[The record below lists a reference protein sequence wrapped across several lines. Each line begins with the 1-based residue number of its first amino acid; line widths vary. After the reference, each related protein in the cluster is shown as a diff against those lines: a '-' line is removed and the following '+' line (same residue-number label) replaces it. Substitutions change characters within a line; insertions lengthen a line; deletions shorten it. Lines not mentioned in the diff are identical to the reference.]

1 MHGHLFDDEASR
13 VLIAGCSAD
22 IPAIHRILCELPAMA
37 YGQVYIEIASPVQ
50 SRSWPVPDGVVVTWL
65 RRDLH
70 EGELGASL
78 PKGELLAR
86 AVTAWMSEWLPE
98 EEPAVPG
105 FVWLGGA
112 TSRSVDGIYAELSRR
127 LDPMPHEPARSE
139 D

>member
-13 VLIAGCSAD
+13 VLIAGCAAD
-22 IPAIHRILCELPAMA
+22 LPAIQRILRELPTMA

-50 SRSWPVPDGVVVTWL
+50 ARRWPVPDGVIVTWL
-65 RRDLH
+65 RRDLQ
-70 EGELGASL
+70 EQESGAAL

-86 AVTAWMSEWLPE
+86 AVSAWMSEWLPADD
-98 EEPAVPG
+98 PVVPG

-112 TSRSVDGIYAELSRR
+112 TSPRVDELYETLSRR
-127 LDPMPHEPARSE
+127 LDPMQPEPAGSE